1 MLSELFVKLPSA
13 QFFFQVLKNYLLFA
27 WALFVAETCSLFEYP
42 ALLTLLF

>member
-13 QFFFQVLKNYLLFA
+13 HFFFQVYLLFA